1 MSDEIE
7 QKPVD
12 NPQPSKE
19 LATDELSKVTAGFIF
34 LFYTESSASANY
46 GGNEGYGG
54 STVIRHPSLPQ
65 VSWQGILAG
74 TPFILWGA

>member
-34 LFYTESSASANY
+34 SSILNPPPQPTMEEMKDM
-46 GGNEGYGG
+46 GGA
-54 STVIRHPSLPQ
+54 LLLD
-65 VSWQGILAG
+65 ILHS
-74 TPFILWGA
+74 PK